1 MANIIKINLSE
12 REDYKNIYNEDILSY
27 ILSDYILE
35 ETKGIS
41 LKNNIKFLVSSNFI
55 MDDKEKENLV
65 FMIRNNFGAE
75 ISEIINLSKK
85 QLLANLFIFILG
97 IFLLFIYSLLNFNFI
112 SEFILIL
119 SWIFLGEAI
128 CNLLYKFV
136 ENRYKIKKYKQI
148 VDAKVEFK

>member
-1 MANIIKINLSE
+1 MANIIKIHLVE
-12 REDYKNIYNEDILSY
+12 KEDYKNIYNDEILSY

-41 LKNNIKFLVSSNFI
+41 LKNNIKFLVSSKFM

-65 FMIRNNFGAE
+65 YMIRNNFGAE

-97 IFLLFIYSLLNFNFI
+97 VFLLFIYSFLNDSFI

-148 VDAKVEFK
+148 VNAKVDFE

>member
-1 MANIIKINLSE
+1 MANIIKIHLNKE
-12 REDYKNIYNEDILSY
+12 DDYKNIYNNEILSY
-27 ILSDYILE
+27 ELSDYILE

-55 MDDKEKENLV
+55 MDDIEKESLV

-97 IFLLFIYSLLNFNFI
+97 IFLLFIYSLLNSNFI

>member
-1 MANIIKINLSE
+1 MANIIKIYLNKE
-12 REDYKNIYNEDILSY
+12 DDYKNIYNNEILSY
-27 ILSDYILE
+27 ELSDYILE

-55 MDDKEKENLV
+55 MDDIEKESLV

-97 IFLLFIYSLLNFNFI
+97 IFLLLIYSFLNFSFI

-119 SWIFLGEAI
+119 SWLFLGETI

-136 ENRYKIKKYKQI
+136 ESRYKVKKYKQI

>member
-1 MANIIKINLSE
+1 MANIIKIHLNKE
-12 REDYKNIYNEDILSY
+12 DDYKNIYNNEILSY
-27 ILSDYILE
+27 ELSDYILE

-41 LKNNIKFLVSSNFI
+41 LKEKIKFMIKSDFEMN
-55 MDDKEKENLV
+55 DKEKESLV

-97 IFLLFIYSLLNFNFI
+97 IFLLFIYSLLNSNFI